1 MWYICANLLPGE
13 VLNYKKKGNIS
24 TIVKDIEIYT
34 DIHIKNNHLRGIETL
49 KIICAKRNDM
59 EENC

>member
-1 MWYICANLLPGE
+1 MVHSCKSTAWRNAKL
-13 VLNYKKKGNIS
+13 KKSGNIS
-24 TIVKDIEIYT
+24 TIVKDFEIYT

-49 KIICAKRNDM
+49 KTICAKRNDM

>member
-1 MWYICANLLPGE
+1 MVHLCKSTGWRSAKLK
-13 VLNYKKKGNIS
+13 KKKGNIS
-24 TIVKDIEIYT
+24 TIGKDIEIYT